1 MSENITDQQI
11 LEAIAKLNKNPSSGP
26 DGFTPRLIQHLFNLI
41 PSMFYTAVRKE
52 LGEPDYTTTISPNVK
67 IRKKIF
73 ISKKNL

>member
-11 LEAIAKLNKNPSSGP
+11 LEAIAKLNKNSSSGP

-67 IRKKIF
+67 IQKIIF
-73 ISKKNL
+73 IS